1 MPIVMGTCTD
11 KESKVDECIRR
22 LTECNATTVAL
33 KTSPIALAT
42 LWMQN
47 NLLPILPKFLQQKAA
62 LDLFQRHTMVFS
74 NVPGPSRSIRF
85 CGERVIGLQAIFA
98 NLLPQIIML
107 SYGGAIFAN
116 LVIDTDIISDSKVIE
131 DFYLQEI
138 MLMCEAYK
146 IELPNN
152 SVSDLLAPTCHS
164 SKNGN
169 GIGNGNIGVIDQE
182 SIVAAS
188 LATLKKMKK

>member
-1 MPIVMGTCTD
+1 
-11 KESKVDECIRR
+11 
-22 LTECNATTVAL
+22 
-33 KTSPIALAT
+33 
-42 LWMQN
+42 
-47 NLLPILPKFLQQKAA
+47 
-62 LDLFQRHTMVFS
+62 
-74 NVPGPSRSIRF
+74 
-85 CGERVIGLQAIFA
+85 
-98 NLLPQIIML
+98 ML